1 MAQKVW
7 AGHAGDMGS
16 PFLMPHELMG
26 WLVFLGILGL
36 ALLFLVGVALRV
48 LLRIERRL
56 KKLEHLTPGK
66 SD

>member
-1 MAQKVW
+1 
-7 AGHAGDMGS
+7 
-16 PFLMPHELMG
+16 MPHELMG
-26 WLVFLGILGL
+26 WLVFLGILVL
-36 ALLFLVGVALRV
+36 ALVFLVGVALRV